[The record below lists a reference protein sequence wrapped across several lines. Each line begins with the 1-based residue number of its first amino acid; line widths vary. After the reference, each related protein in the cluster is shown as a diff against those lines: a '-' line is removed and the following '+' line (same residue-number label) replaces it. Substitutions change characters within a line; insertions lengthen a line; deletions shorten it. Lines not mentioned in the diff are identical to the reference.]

1 MFSRVESKNPP
12 KKLRVCM
19 WANVDVFGQIWMAN
33 KREISHP
40 DVYASES
47 KIGWVWVAYF
57 HGMHRRIFAM
67 AFDVM

>member
-1 MFSRVESKNPP
+1 
-12 KKLRVCM
+12 M

-40 DVYASES
+40 DVYANES

-57 HGMHRRIFAM
+57 HGMHRRNFAM